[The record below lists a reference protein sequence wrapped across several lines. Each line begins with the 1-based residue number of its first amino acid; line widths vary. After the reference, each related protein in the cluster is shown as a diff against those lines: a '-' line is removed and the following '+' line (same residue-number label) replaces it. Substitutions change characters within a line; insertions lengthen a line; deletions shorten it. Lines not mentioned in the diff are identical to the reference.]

1 MRPTVVSVEVLVR
14 KFDFEP
20 WRCDMPNAIVA
31 RHLFI
36 LSVLL
41 FCLVPSLSVAQ
52 SRPGAGKAGSC
63 ALLTRDL
70 VEKIN
75 TVTKKS
81 VDAAGPKELPLGASG
96 TACEWGDVVLQIDP
110 WPPARLEEMRK
121 SDGKRWEVI
130 PGVGDAAYLH
140 NIKDMMAELF
150 VRTGSRTF
158 AVLLTIPEGST
169 TAAFKPTLVAVA
181 NTLVPKLR

>member
-1 MRPTVVSVEVLVR
+1 MP
-14 KFDFEP
+14 DFEL
-20 WRCDMPNAIVA
+20 WRDDMLDTIIT
-31 RHLFI
+31 RGLFI

-41 FCLVPSLSVAQ
+41 FCVVPSLAIAQ
-52 SRPGAGKAGSC
+52 GRAGAGKAGPC

-70 VEKIN
+70 VEKVYA
-75 TVTKKS
+75 VTKKS
-81 VDAAGPKELPLGASG
+81 VDAAGPHELPLGASG

-110 WPPARLEEMRK
+110 WPPARLEEIRK
-121 SDGKRWEVI
+121 KDGKSWEVI

-158 AVLLTIPEGST
+158 AVLLTIPVGST
-169 TAAFKPTLVAVA
+169 TATFKPTLVAVA
-181 NTLVPKLR
+181 NAVVPKLR

>member
-1 MRPTVVSVEVLVR
+1 MSNTIITRR
-14 KFDFEP
+14 
-20 WRCDMPNAIVA
+20 
-31 RHLFI
+31 LFI

-41 FCLVPSLSVAQ
+41 FCIVPNLATAQ
-52 SRPGAGKAGSC
+52 SRPGAGKASPC
-63 ALLTRDL
+63 ALLTREL

-75 TVTKKS
+75 AVTRKS
-81 VDAAGPKELPLGASG
+81 VDAAGPRELPLGASG
-96 TACEWGDVVLQIDP
+96 TACEWGDVMLQIDP

-121 SDGKRWEVI
+121 SDGKSWEVI

-140 NIKDMMAELF
+140 NIKDMMAEFF

-158 AVLLTIPEGST
+158 AVLLTIPVGST

-181 NTLVPKLR
+181 NAIVPNLR

>member
-1 MRPTVVSVEVLVR
+1 MSNT
-14 KFDFEP
+14 
-20 WRCDMPNAIVA
+20 IIA
-31 RHLFI
+31 RRFFI

-41 FCLVPSLSVAQ
+41 FCIVPNLAVAQ
-52 SRPGAGKAGSC
+52 SRAGAGKADPC
-63 ALLTRDL
+63 ALLTREL
-70 VEKIN
+70 VEKVN
-75 TVTKKS
+75 AVTKQAID
-81 VDAAGPKELPLGASG
+81 VTGPKELPLGTSG

-121 SDGKRWEVI
+121 KDGKSWEAI

-158 AVLLTIPEGST
+158 AVLLTIPVGST

-181 NTLVPKLR
+181 NAIVPKLR